1 MNRQISID
9 KLNEH
14 LFESIEMLKNNSD
27 PKADSNE
34 KIDVSTAKAIAD
46 ISKVVIEGYKV
57 KAQVLNMM
65 RNAENPNLLKDSIV
79 QSGIITDEKL
89 LIGG

>member
-14 LFESIEMLKNNSD
+14 LFEAIEMLKNNSD
-27 PKADSNE
+27 PEASACE
-34 KIDVSTAKAIAD
+34 KIDVGTANSIAGLA
-46 ISKVVIEGYKV
+46 KVAIEGYKV

>member
-1 MNRQISID
+1 MSKQINID

-27 PKADSNE
+27 PEASECE
-34 KIDVSTAKAIAD
+34 KIDVNTAKAIAD
-46 ISKVVIEGYKV
+46 LSKVVVEGYKV

-65 RNAENPNLLKDSIV
+65 RNAENPSLLKDTV
-79 QSGIITDEKL
+79 LQSGIITDEKL
-89 LIGG
+89 LD

>member
-14 LFESIEMLKNNSD
+14 LFESIEMLKNSSD
-27 PKADSNE
+27 PNADANE
-34 KIDVSTAKAIAD
+34 KIDVNTARAIAD
-46 ISKVVIEGYKV
+46 LGKVVIEGYKV
-57 KAQVLNMM
+57 KSQVLNMIK
-65 RNAENPNLLKDSIV
+65 NTDNPKAMQQTIC

-89 LIGG
+89 LIEK